1 MMVMGYISVDSVYTI
16 NSPLP
21 VYAGL
26 KWVHSADLCLR
37 QVTAFELS
45 ISIEIEISF
54 LILRQSAS
62 REFHEVGEISK
73 TQI

>member
-16 NSPLP
+16 NSPMP

-26 KWVHSADLCLR
+26 IWVHSAVLCLR
-37 QVTAFELS
+37 QVTAFEMS

-54 LILRQSAS
+54 LILPQSAS
-62 REFHEVGEISK
+62 REFHEVGEISQ